1 MKSTFRVLFFLK
13 RDKVKKN
20 GNMPIMARITIDGK
34 LVQFNTKLE
43 VNPKNWSAQTG
54 KVTGRGSEFT
64 RINEMLDSIKAT
76 LHRHYQTILER
87 DGYVTAEKVRNIFLG
102 KEEKAKT
109 LLQVFAQ
116 HNEQYALKVGK
127 TATQK
132 TYTRYELTKNRLAE
146 YIHNKYN
153 LEDITFREINVVFI
167 EGFYLFIRENYP
179 CTHNTAMKFV
189 QRFRTVVLFA
199 HNLGLI
205 TFNPFGAYKL
215 KFEYVERDFL
225 EQSELDR
232 IYQKTFASKRLEQ
245 VRDMFIFSCYTGLS
259 YVDVC
264 ELRAENIKVS
274 FDGKILPIISNQ
286 KMNNYLKE
294 IATVCGINK
303 KITYH
308 VARHSFATLSI
319 SYGVPIESVS
329 KMLGHTNIRT
339 TQIYAKIIDTKLSAD
354 MDMFA
359 QRLNERKTSI

>member
-1 MKSTFRVLFFLK
+1 
-13 RDKVKKN
+13 
-20 GNMPIMARITIDGK
+20 
-34 LVQFNTKLE
+34 
-43 VNPKNWSAQTG
+43 
-54 KVTGRGSEFT
+54 
-64 RINEMLDSIKAT
+64 MLDSIKAT

-87 DGYVTAEKVRNIFLG
+87 DNYVTAEKVRNVFLG

-109 LLQVFAQ
+109 LLQVFSQ
-116 HNEQYALKVGK
+116 HNEQYALKVEK

-146 YIHNKYN
+146 YIHDKYN
-153 LEDITFREINVVFI
+153 VEDITFREINVVFI

-179 CTHNTAMKFV
+179 CTHNTAMKFI

-225 EQSELDR
+225 EQAELDR

-245 VRDMFIFSCYTGLS
+245 VRDIFIFSCYTGLS

-264 ELRAENIKVS
+264 ELTPENIRLS
-274 FDGKILPIISNQ
+274 FDGNLWIIKKRHKTSVTSNIRLLDIPKSILQKYDGKFPNGKLLPVISNQ
-286 KMNNYLKE
+286 KMNDYLKE

-303 KITYH
+303 KITFH

-339 TQIYAKIIDTKLSAD
+339 TQIYAKIIDTKLSED
-354 MDMFA
+354 MDIFA
-359 QRLNERKTSI
+359 NKLNNRKI